1 MKEQASVFIIMNESM
16 RSPASVLLLHAL
28 RFTSLAAYMYTAY
41 GGWRILTAPWL
52 SSCSPGVASLA
63 VHVAQ
68 SFVAQYLIEALL
80 ASVGLVC
87 MHAWAVLDVLQH
99 HLPVALF
106 WMPAAFLC
114 CSNVDGWAAADQWYV
129 LLEHHPPLVAAISSA
144 ALTGL
149 NEGGFVV
156 RALFMPSALADAP
169 PVRWAQ
175 ALLTLLVLLQ
185 NMSITLTS
193 AILGSWRLLVLGES
207 WGTTAQRACAV
218 LCYAFAPLFIA
229 FVQVGYTRANWK
241 KVRRGPF
248 GYRYVP
254 PKEE

>member
-106 WMPAAFLC
+106 WMRPRSSAVQT
-114 CSNVDGWAAADQWYV
+114 SMDTAADQYL
-129 LLEHHPPLVAAISSA
+129 LLEHTPLVAAISSA
-144 ALTGL
+144 ASQAERGR
-149 NEGGFVV
+149 V
-156 RALFMPSALADAP
+156 RGSRPFYAVCVGRCAAGAMGSSASHSSGCC
-169 PVRWAQ
+169 
-175 ALLTLLVLLQ
+175 

-229 FVQVGYTRANWK
+229 FVQVGYARANWK